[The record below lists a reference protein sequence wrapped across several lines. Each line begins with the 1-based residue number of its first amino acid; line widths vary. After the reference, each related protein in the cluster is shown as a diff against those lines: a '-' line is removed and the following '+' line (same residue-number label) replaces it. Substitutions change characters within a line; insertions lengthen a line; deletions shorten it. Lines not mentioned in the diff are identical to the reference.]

1 MHSEGKVSTARVL
14 VITAIFFCA
23 LSVARAAPHPDAGA
37 DERPA
42 YQVKGKVLEPRLF
55 AEGVIS
61 TVDDEIGGSFSPD
74 GSDFY
79 FTRLVPYTT
88 FPRLGIMCVSH
99 YANGQWNTPKAL
111 PFSGKN
117 LDYPPRF
124 DSSGKRMLFAS
135 SRPLPD
141 GTRGGIRI
149 WEVERTA
156 SGWAEP
162 RPLPPPVNPA
172 GSHWSA
178 DPSVADDGTLYFSA
192 DRDGPGSIHIYRS
205 RLIDGK
211 YAEPEKLGPE
221 INSEFND
228 YSPYVSPNG
237 KILIFASSGSGEPP
251 PSLPACEP

>member
-23 LSVARAAPHPDAGA
+23 LSVARAAPHPGAGA

-42 YQVKGKVLEPRLF
+42 YQVKGKVLESRLF

-117 LDYPPRF
+117 LDYPP
-124 DSSGKRMLFAS
+124 
-135 SRPLPD
+135 
-141 GTRGGIRI
+141 
-149 WEVERTA
+149 
-156 SGWAEP
+156 
-162 RPLPPPVNPA
+162 PV
-172 GSHWSA
+172 
-178 DPSVADDGTLYFSA
+178 
-192 DRDGPGSIHIYRS
+192 
-205 RLIDGK
+205 
-211 YAEPEKLGPE
+211 
-221 INSEFND
+221 
-228 YSPYVSPNG
+228 
-237 KILIFASSGSGEPP
+237 
-251 PSLPACEP
+251 

>member
-1 MHSEGKVSTARVL
+1 
-14 VITAIFFCA
+14 
-23 LSVARAAPHPDAGA
+23 
-37 DERPA
+37 
-42 YQVKGKVLEPRLF
+42 
-55 AEGVIS
+55 
-61 TVDDEIGGSFSPD
+61 
-74 GSDFY
+74 
-79 FTRLVPYTT
+79 
-88 FPRLGIMCVSH
+88 
-99 YANGQWNTPKAL
+99 
-111 PFSGKN
+111 
-117 LDYPPRF
+117 
-124 DSSGKRMLFAS
+124 MLFAS

-237 KILIFASSGSGEPP
+237 KILIFASSGSGEPSCP
-251 PSLPACEP
+251 DTHQRAVCECGNIVIAGSGGASSEAGGFAPSSC